1 MRTVKALPFMQWPD
15 TLARKASDVSATD
28 WRYQTHVI
36 SSFSLE
42 LLRIFS
48 GLEVFVN
55 RAIFNIKA
63 FQGTSI
69 LETTTYKKML
79 RRLQRARIPSLSEK
93 TKGKNEKKKNWKK
106 SDCYRV
112 SLIEAFPHKL
122 KKKKMIVSLGP
133 LNRDRDSGRRWDRKE
148 LSFLCAKPPKKI
160 GQTGPRK
167 LFSVWKSTK
176 FLI

>member
-93 TKGKNEKKKNWKK
+93 TKGKNEKKKLKK
-106 SDCYRV
+106 KWLLEGVSYR
-112 SLIEAFPHKL
+112 SISSQI
-122 KKKKMIVSLGP
+122 KKKMIFSLGP

>member
-1 MRTVKALPFMQWPD
+1 MTNNLEMRTVKALPFIQWPD

-93 TKGKNEKKKNWKK
+93 TKGKNEKKK
-106 SDCYRV
+106 
-112 SLIEAFPHKL
+112 KL
-122 KKKKMIVSLGP
+122 KKKWLLEGVSY
-133 LNRDRDSGRRWDRKE
+133 RSI
-148 LSFLCAKPPKKI
+148 SSQIKKKNARFARTFK
-160 GQTGPRK
+160 QRQR
-167 LFSVWKSTK
+167 
-176 FLI
+176 